1 VQDKETIRKVGY
13 KGYMKTVSDILEL
26 LETLSNEEIDQVS
39 HVINALKGSK
49 EGLHYN
55 GRLQGINLEDHG
67 EMTMTLGLHNA
78 NTYGVAQGGALY
90 TLADVAIGFTI
101 MTKIPDDC
109 QVFTL
114 ELKMNYVKPGKGE
127 KLYARPIINHLGKN
141 TVVAECK
148 VVDEQNELVALAL
161 GTFFIKRGKK

>member
-1 VQDKETIRKVGY
+1 
-13 KGYMKTVSDILEL
+13 MKTVTSILEK
-26 LETLSNEEIDQVS
+26 LETLSEEQIDQVL
-39 HVINALKGSK
+39 HVIDAMKNSK

-55 GRLQGINLEDHG
+55 GRLQGINLEDNG
-67 EMTMTLGLHNA
+67 EMTMTLGLQNA
-78 NTYGVAQGGALY
+78 NSYGVAQGGALY

-101 MTKIPDDC
+101 MTKIPKDC

-127 KLYARPIINHLGKN
+127 KLYAKPIINHLGRN

-148 VVDEQNELVALAL
+148 IVNEKDDLIALAL
-161 GTFFIKRGKK
+161 GTFFLKR